1 MTTAT
6 AVTPTLPATPP
17 ELPSALPAVSLLQLM
32 WLASPALPVGGFS
45 YSEVLEAAVDSGHVT
60 NEAQASQW
68 LTDQLHLSQ
77 ARSDLSVVAQAVT
90 AWRAGDL
97 PRITEL
103 NTWVL
108 TTRETS
114 ELRQQTQQTGRSLL
128 EWLRQLPAATTD
140 APEHAPAAS
149 SATAAIASTQTAP
162 QGISDHAPQADDG
175 AAQAAATLLAHLA
188 FARDLPPTWPV
199 AFALAAAQTAAPVRE
214 CVLACAFGWAE
225 NMAQAA
231 IKAVPLGQTGG
242 QRILARLLQ
251 AIPAA
256 VDSAIALPDHQRQA
270 FNPMLAILS
279 AQHETQYSRLFRS

>member
-1 MTTAT
+1 MTTT
-6 AVTPTLPATPP
+6 AMTTEAQDRLR
-17 ELPSALPAVSLLQLM
+17 LM

-45 YSEVLEAAVDSGHVT
+45 YSEVLEAAVDKGLVT
-60 NEAQASQW
+60 NEEQASQW
-68 LTDQLHLSQ
+68 LADQLHLSQ
-77 ARSDLSVVAQAVT
+77 ARSDLAVT
-90 AWRAGDL
+90 AQAITAWRQNNL
-97 PRITEL
+97 PRVAEL

-108 TTRETS
+108 TTRESS

-128 EWLRQLPAATTD
+128 EWLRQMPSTEAPT
-140 APEHAPAAS
+140 APE
-149 SATAAIASTQTAP
+149 
-162 QGISDHAPQADDG
+162 
-175 AAQAAATLLAHLA
+175 QAANLPTHLA

-199 AFALAAAQTAAPVRE
+199 AFALAAAQTAAPVRD

-251 AIPAA
+251 AIPSA
-256 VDSAIALPDHQRQA
+256 VDHAMSLGDDQRQA
-270 FNPMLAILS
+270 FTPMLAILS